1 MVEFFSGIGGMRLGV
16 EAAFDVLKK
25 NGSTALEAPCI
36 ASCTAYEISLFA
48 NAAYKH
54 NFPETPSHSVKTK
67 LVEQLKPVHLD
78 GKADLWTMSPPC
90 QPFSKT
96 LLAKQRD
103 KRDKRSAGFIA
114 LMNMLEKLDSPPK
127 WILLENVKNF
137 FGSEAYNDWCG
148 KLAARGYTWKG
159 FLLTPMQFGV
169 PNNRMRYYQLCE
181 LSDRW
186 RGCSASEAPATIIER
201 LGNVQDVQ
209 PLSDFVA
216 PSMSDEEAAK
226 YLLSRETLSKK
237 WASDVSVVSKH
248 DKVTYC
254 FTAAYAR
261 IIHRASGSLLHM
273 HADRPFEGDPLDKT
287 DMTKYH
293 GSIRKFSPRELLAL
307 FGFPSSFTL
316 PNDMKLEKKYKLIG
330 NSVNVRV
337 VRNVVAELLSK

>member
-54 NFPETPSHSVKTK
+54 NFPETPSHSVKKTK

-103 KRDKRSAGFIA
+103 KDKRSAGFIA

-237 WASDVSVVSKH
+237 WQATCQSFRSTIKSRTVLQLH
-248 DKVTYC
+248 MPAL
-254 FTAAYAR
+254 FTEQVGHCA
-261 IIHRASGSLLHM
+261 M

-316 PNDMKLEKKYKLIG
+316 PNDMKLEKKSTSSLAI
-330 NSVNVRV
+330 V
-337 VRNVVAELLSK
+337 